1 MCGIVGIYAH
11 NGVAPELYDSMV
23 QLQHRGQ
30 DAAGIITCNEQFHV
44 KKGIGLVQDIF
55 EQRHMERLRGAM
67 GIGHTRY
74 PTSGSRTDD
83 EVQPLW
89 TSVPNGIAFAH
100 NGNIVNYREMRHEVQ
115 ENRKR
120 YLNSWSDS
128 EMLMQLFADELHRFI
143 GNGPERSISDDLFF
157 EGLCVSAAE
166 MFRRVQGAVSAV
178 MIIKDRGLV
187 ALRDPHG
194 IRPLV
199 YGTRAAAGEEHRA
212 TSGSG
217 GETDGGVARDHIFAS
232 EDTMFYMLG
241 YKRVRDVQP
250 GEIIF
255 ISRDHQVHTRRLG
268 AREFT
273 PCIFEY
279 VYFARPDAM
288 LNNVNVYRSRLR
300 MGQNLGKLWKERYPE
315 LRPDVIIPAP
325 ATSNTMALAMA
336 RELGVNYSEGL
347 YKNPFIGRTFIMPDQ
362 AQRRQSVRYKL
373 SPQELEIRNKAVL
386 IVDDSIVRGT
396 TSREIVHMVR
406 EFGARKVYFASAC
419 PPVVQPCYY
428 GVDIPTREELIA
440 ASQDEAAVT
449 RFLGADLLLYQ
460 TLEDLV
466 EAVTRKGDHQIDTPC
481 TACLGGT
488 YIHETDRG
496 TDRENNTP

>member
-1 MCGIVGIYAH
+1 MCGIVGIYSH
-11 NGVAPELYDSMV
+11 NQVAPDLYDSMI

-30 DAAGIITCNEQFHV
+30 DAAGIITCDVQFHV

-55 EQRHMERLRGAM
+55 EQRHMERLRGPV

-100 NGNIVNYREMRHEVQ
+100 NGNIVNYREMRREVQ

-120 YLNSWSDS
+120 YLNSYSDS
-128 EMLMQLFADELHRFI
+128 EMLMQLFADELHRCI
-143 GNGPERSISDDLFF
+143 GSEPDRSISDEAFF
-157 EGLCVSAAE
+157 QGLCDSAEE
-166 MFRRVQGAVSAV
+166 MFRSVEGAVSAV

-187 ALRDPHG
+187 AIRDPHG

-199 YGTRAAAGEEHRA
+199 YGRREVTAEAA
-212 TSGSG
+212 
-217 GETDGGVARDHIFAS
+217 DHIFAS
-232 EDTMFYMLG
+232 EDAMFYMLG
-241 YKRVRDVQP
+241 FNRVRDVQP
-250 GEIIF
+250 GEIVF
-255 ISRDHQVHTRRLG
+255 VSRDRRVYSRRLRAG
-268 AREFT
+268 RFT

-300 MGQNLGKLWKERYPE
+300 MGQNLGKLWLRTYPE
-315 LRPDVIIPAP
+315 IKPHVIIPAP
-325 ATSNTMALAMA
+325 ATSNTMALSMA

-373 SPQELEIRNKAVL
+373 SPQELEIRNKDVL

-396 TSREIVHMVR
+396 TSKEIVHMVR
-406 EFGARKVYFASAC
+406 EFGARRVYFASAC
-419 PPVVQPCYY
+419 SPVVQPCYY

-440 ASQDEAAVT
+440 SRMSEAEI
-449 RFLGADLLLYQ
+449 REYLGADLLLYQ
-460 TLEDLV
+460 TVEDLV

-488 YIHETDRG
+488 YIHEEDRDPELGLGDPVQTPTSDG
-496 TDRENNTP
+496 TKELP

>member
-1 MCGIVGIYAH
+1 MCGVVGIYSH
-11 NGVAPELYDSMV
+11 NSVATELYDSLV

-30 DAAGIITCNEQFHV
+30 DAAGVITCEEQFHV

-55 EQRHMERLRGAM
+55 EQRHMERLRGPM

-100 NGNIVNYREMRHEVQ
+100 NGNTVNYPQLREEVQ

-120 YLNSWSDS
+120 YLNSFSDS
-128 EMLMQLFADELHRFI
+128 EMLMQLFADELHRCI
-143 GNGPERSISDDLFF
+143 GEGPERSVSDEDFF
-157 EGLCVSAAE
+157 EGLCSSAQS
-166 MFRRVQGAVSAV
+166 MFSSVEGAVSAV

-199 YGTRAAAGEEHRA
+199 YGRRASSTGE
-212 TSGSG
+212 
-217 GETDGGVARDHIFAS
+217 DHIFAS

-241 YKRVRDVQP
+241 YTRIRDVLP
-250 GEIIF
+250 GEIVF
-255 ISRDHQVHTRRLG
+255 ISRDRRVFSRRLSV
-268 AREFT
+268 RKFT

-300 MGQNLGKLWKERYPE
+300 MGQNLGKLWKKRYPRV
-315 LRPDVIIPAP
+315 LPQVIIPAP

-373 SPQELEIRNKAVL
+373 SPQELEIRRKDVL

-396 TSREIVHMVR
+396 TSKEIVHMIR
-406 EFGARKVYFASAC
+406 EFGARNIYFASAC
-419 PPVVQPCYY
+419 SPVVQPCYY

-440 ASQDEAAVT
+440 STLDERAIAE
-449 RFLGADLLLYQ
+449 FLGADLLLYQ
-460 TLEDLV
+460 RLEDLV

-488 YIHETDRG
+488 YVHETDRSERPQHSSLDKER
-496 TDRENNTP
+496 TR

>member
-11 NGVAPELYDSMV
+11 TAVAPDLYDGMI

-44 KKGIGLVQDIF
+44 KRGIGLVQDIF
-55 EQRHMERLRGAM
+55 ETRHMERLQGTM

-74 PTSGSRTDD
+74 PTSGTRTNE

-100 NGNIVNYREMRHEVQ
+100 NGNIVNYQEMRAEVQ

-120 YLNSWSDS
+120 YLNSHSDS
-128 EMLMQLFADELHRFI
+128 EMLMQLFADELHRRI
-143 GNGPERSISDDLFF
+143 GAGPARSISDDAFF
-157 EGLCVSAAE
+157 EALYSSAAE
-166 MFRRVQGAVSAV
+166 VFYRVEGAVSALMV
-178 MIIKDRGLV
+178 IKDRGLV
-187 ALRDPHG
+187 AIRDPHG

-199 YGTRAAAGEEHRA
+199 YGRRENP
-212 TSGSG
+212 
-217 GETDGGVARDHIFAS
+217 DGGTDHLFAS

-241 YKRVRDVQP
+241 YTRVRDVQP

-255 ISRDHQVHTRRLG
+255 IARDRKVYNRRI
-268 AREFT
+268 AQRRFT

-300 MGQNLGKLWKERYPE
+300 MGENLGLFWKRTYPDV
-315 LRPDVIIPAP
+315 RPDVIIPAP
-325 ATSNTMALAMA
+325 ATSNTMALSMA

-373 SPQELEIRNKAVL
+373 SPQELEIRGKNVL

-419 PPVVQPCYY
+419 PPVTHACYY
-428 GVDIPTREELIA
+428 GVDIPTREELVAAQMDVEEIA
-440 ASQDEAAVT
+440 AY
-449 RFLGADLLLYQ
+449 LGVDLLLYQ
-460 TLEDLV
+460 ELDDLV

-488 YIHETDRG
+488 YIHEQDRAEKAKG
-496 TDRENNTP
+496 VPS